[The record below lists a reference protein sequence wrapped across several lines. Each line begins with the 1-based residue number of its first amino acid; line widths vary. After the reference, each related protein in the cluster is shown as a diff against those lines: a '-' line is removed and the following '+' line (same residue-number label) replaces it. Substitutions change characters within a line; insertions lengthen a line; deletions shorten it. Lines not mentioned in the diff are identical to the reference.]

1 MASSIHNLL
10 RSDLPGFAPYT
21 PIVPLDVLAQQLGLT
36 RDQLIKLDANENP
49 YGPTAATRAA
59 LAALATPTGAQEV
72 VALYPDPDNTA
83 LRTAISEHLNQPIAR
98 IICGNGSDE
107 LIDLLLRATVT
118 PGRTVVDVTPTF
130 GMYAFGAHLY
140 QANLVEVPR
149 TDTFEIDVTALRQAI
164 MAHQAV
170 IVFLA
175 APNNPTG
182 NPLSRADLL
191 AILELPVVVVADEA
205 YAEFSGETFLDLI
218 DDYPNLVVLR
228 TLSKWAGLAGLRI
241 GYGVMHES
249 MADELRKIKQPY
261 TVNVA
266 AEVAATAAIRDF
278 ASMQP
283 IIAQINADRERLV
296 AALQTLD
303 CAVYPSTANFVL
315 VRPPVSAR
323 ALRDELR
330 RQGVLIRYF
339 AKERLSDLMRISVGT
354 PHQHERLLEVL
365 ADSIKLIK
373 SQG

>member
-1 MASSIHNLL
+1 MAPSIHNLL
-10 RSDLPGFAPYT
+10 RSDLAGFAPYT
-21 PIVPLDVLAQQLGLT
+21 PIVPLEVLAQQLGLT

-59 LAALATPTGAQEV
+59 LAQLATPTGAQEV

-83 LRTAISEHLNQPIAR
+83 LRTAIAEHLNQPMAR

-118 PGRTVVDVTPTF
+118 PGRTVVDATPTF

-149 TDTFEIDVTALRQAI
+149 TATFDLDIDALRHAI
-164 MAHQAV
+164 TTHQAV

-182 NPLSRADLL
+182 NPLRRADLL
-191 AILELPVVVVADEA
+191 AILELPLVVVADEA
-205 YAEFSGETFLDLI
+205 YAEFSGETFIDLI
-218 DDYPNLVVLR
+218 DAHPNLVVLR

-283 IIAQINADRERLV
+283 IIEQIKVERERLV
-296 AALQTLD
+296 AALHALD
-303 CAVYPSTANFVL
+303 CQVYPSTANFVL
-315 VRPPVSAR
+315 VRPPVAAR

-339 AKERLSDLMRISVGT
+339 AKERLSDLMRISIGT

-365 ADSIKLIK
+365 AHSITLIK

>member
-83 LRTAISEHLNQPIAR
+83 LRTAISEHLNQPISR

-118 PGRTVVDVTPTF
+118 PGRTVVDATPTF
-130 GMYAFGAHLY
+130 GMYAFGANLY

-149 TDTFEIDVTALRQAI
+149 TATFDLDVAALRHAI
-164 MAHQAV
+164 VTHQAV

-205 YAEFSGETFLDLI
+205 YAEFSGETFIDLI
-218 DDYPNLVVLR
+218 DAHPNLIVLR

-241 GYGVMHES
+241 GYGVMHET

-283 IIAQINADRERLV
+283 IIEQIKADRERLV
-296 AALQTLD
+296 AALHTLD

-315 VRPPVSAR
+315 VRPPVAAR

-354 PHQHERLLEVL
+354 AHQHERLLEVL